1 MRPQLEWTTA
11 SGSGAA
17 GVKAPAPAVYGGMA
31 AARRGR
37 GLGPV
42 FPLSFPDPSFLHL
55 LISND
60 FMEKEVME
68 VRDNKEEGS
77 FVWGFAGFLTPSL
90 SICADLTPSYLW
102 GYTIIVVTH

>member
-1 MRPQLEWTTA
+1 MRPQLEWTTS

-17 GVKAPAPAVYGGMA
+17 GVKASALDVYGGMA
-31 AARRGR
+31 AARRGCC
-37 GLGPV
+37 LEPV

-68 VRDNKEEGS
+68 VRDNKEEGL
-77 FVWGFAGFLTPSL
+77 FIRGFAGFLTPSI
-90 SICADLTPSYLW
+90 SIYADLTPSSLW